1 MAGIY
6 ITLALLTALVFSL
19 IQNVF
24 IKLKRV
30 DTFTVEIHFVYFSI
44 TFKKKQ
50 KTLNFGKKSRAEI
63 KPTEFYTSLAK
74 RISALLSKSIVEIED
89 LTLPG
94 NMPFFTSEL
103 DNTFITVPV
112 IYTLTSYIFTKAK
125 SVTIRN
131 PNFPFYNRDSSLSFD
146 IVIKV
151 PLIYLIVFFVCM
163 RYDLMKA
170 KRKKRA
176 LYVGE

>member
-50 KTLNFGKKSRAEI
+50 KTLNFGKKSRAER
-63 KPTEFYTSLAK
+63 KPTEFYTSLVK
-74 RISALLSKSIVEIED
+74 RISNLLSESRVDIED
-89 LTLPG
+89 LTLPK
-94 NMPFFTSEL
+94 NLPFITSEL
-103 DNTFITVPV
+103 DSTFLAVPIV
-112 IYTLTSYIFTKAK
+112 YTLTSYIFTKAK
-125 SVTIRN
+125 SVTVKN
-131 PNFPFYNRDSSLSFD
+131 PNFPFYTRDTSLSFD

-151 PLIYLIVFFVCM
+151 PLIYLIVFFVGM